1 MTHSKVFADQG
12 TDGWFV
18 TLVAH
23 PEDAQMEDWLLS
35 EENFETIRHYGLF
48 EYSLDTNSGMFYIYD
63 PIEAEMYEPT
73 AETWEGV
80 DADAVESLY
89 NAANLGL
96 FEPIGEEY
104 LEIQRRY
111 LSNVDD
117 PLGALD
123 GSSAVHAVGTI
134 VRIEVGAEG
143 YALVK
148 VGENAWEINGGSGL
162 WSDAEVVSDDFEVI
176 WNA

>member
-1 MTHSKVFADQG
+1 MTHSKVFADR
-12 TDGWFV
+12 DGWFV

-23 PEDAQMEDWLLS
+23 PEDARMEDWLLS
-35 EENFETIRHYGLF
+35 EEEDGGINRHYGLF
-48 EYSLDTNSGMFYIYD
+48 EYALDSNDGMFYIYD
-63 PIEAEMYEPT
+63 PVEAEMYEPT
-73 AETWEGV
+73 PETWEGV

-96 FEPIGEEY
+96 FDPVNDEY
-104 LEIQRRY
+104 RAIQRRY
-111 LSNVDD
+111 LDNVDD

-123 GSSAVHAVGTI
+123 GRHAVGTI
-134 VRIEVGAEG
+134 VRVEVGSVG

-148 VGENAWEINGGSGL
+148 VGENAWEISGD
-162 WSDAEVVSDDFEVI
+162 SNVYTDAEVEDEDYKVI

>member
-1 MTHSKVFADQG
+1 MTHSKVFADR
-12 TDGWFV
+12 DGWFV

-23 PEDAQMEDWLLS
+23 PEDVGAEDWLLS
-35 EENFETIRHYGLF
+35 TEGGVTHRHYGLF

-73 AETWEGV
+73 TETWEGV

-89 NAANLGL
+89 NAANLGIAVT
-96 FEPIGEEY
+96 IGEEY
-104 LEIQRRY
+104 RAIQNRY
-111 LSNVDD
+111 FAYVDD

-123 GSSAVHAVGTI
+123 GSSIGGYRVGTI
-134 VRIEVGAEG
+134 VRHGSAGLASVFIKRDVDLWDEAGSLDEWTDEEVLSEG
-143 YALVK
+143 
-148 VGENAWEINGGSGL
+148 
-162 WSDAEVVSDDFEVI
+162 FEVI